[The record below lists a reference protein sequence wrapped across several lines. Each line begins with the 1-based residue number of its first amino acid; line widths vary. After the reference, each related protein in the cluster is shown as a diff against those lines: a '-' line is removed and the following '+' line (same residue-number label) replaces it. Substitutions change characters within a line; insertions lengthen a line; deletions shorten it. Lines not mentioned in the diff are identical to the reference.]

1 MSFSFIDCCFYLEFF
16 FFFLVTN
23 ECLLNILLF
32 VEEHLDKRLKNIS
45 MGTRSLNSSVMLF
58 LFSQYA
64 ISVLKD
70 CGEKLKIKE
79 LFREIYC

>member
-1 MSFSFIDCCFYLEFF
+1 MSFVYKLLFVSWNLFIY
-16 FFFLVTN
+16 LVTN

-32 VEEHLDKRLKNIS
+32 VEDHLDKRLNNIS
-45 MGTRSLNSSVMLF
+45 MGTESLDSSYMLF